1 MERVNYRIGLDLG
14 IASVGWAAILTDAKG
29 EPKHIIDLGVR
40 VFDKAEVPKT
50 GASLAT
56 ARRMARSTRRV
67 IRRRR
72 HRLDRV
78 KLLLQSEGLIQLD
91 AFMERYTMKGVPH
104 PDVYELRCKALD
116 QLLMPDEFAQILIHL
131 AKHRGFK
138 SNRKSETKSKENG
151 KVLEALNKNKEV
163 FEQKNYRTIGEMI
176 YSDKSFYT
184 EDCSSREGY
193 IFTPRNKAGNYQHM
207 ILRSM
212 IEEEVHYIFE
222 RQRQLGSTY
231 ASNDFEKKYTEILTS
246 QRSFDLGPGKQADG
260 NPSPYAI
267 SGFGDRVGLCEFEK
281 DEKRAPR
288 ATFTAELFVAL
299 QRINNLRISCDD
311 GSYRNLN
318 EEEREILRKELLSR
332 KEITY
337 TRVRSIL
344 GLSEQQRFNLINYS
358 TTDNSAAS
366 VQKTEKAAFIKM
378 TYFYAFSKVFGTKF
392 REMPPVETQDLYD
405 SVATILTEYKNDDS
419 RADNLI
425 KLGINSEQIDEL
437 LSMNPSKYQH
447 LSIKAMRK
455 IIPFL
460 MEGFTYDKACES
472 AGYGYKGDNAGKKLH
487 ILKGKEITAAINDIT
502 NPVVKR
508 SVSQAVKV
516 LNAII
521 LRYGSPMAVNIEL
534 SREMA
539 KTYKDRE
546 QIKKD
551 NDSRFAEN
559 EKIKAEL
566 KGNGLISPT
575 GQDIVKYRLWQEQN
589 HICPYSGRTIPYED
603 LFKPGLEIDH
613 IIPYSITF
621 DDSYRNKV
629 LVYAEENQKKGNRTP
644 YEYLSSKEIEWQKFV
659 ARLNI
664 CTRDYRKRQK
674 LLKQH
679 VSAAEKAEF
688 KQRNLNDTKYIT
700 RMFYNLIREYLEL
713 APIEGKKKQVWA
725 VNGVVTAYLRKRWG
739 FSVKDRSTDKHH
751 ALDAVV
757 IACCTDRMIRK
768 ISNYSQGRELRYARG
783 FRFVDE
789 ETGEVFDRDNFTR
802 NQWDAMFGIRI
813 PKPWQMFTEELE
825 VRMSDNPRDVLQKDR
840 ALSRKIDY
848 PCWIYNGEQVDGQDI
863 LRPIFVSRM
872 SNHKVSGAANEAT
885 IRSPRYKDDRK
896 ITTKVP
902 LTQLK
907 LDKKTGEI
915 VGYDDDDKN
924 SDRILYDALKNR
936 LIEFDGNAKEAFKTE
951 FRKPKRDGTPGPVV
965 KKVKITEIT
974 DAGFCVNDGRG
985 FVKNDKMV
993 RVDIYNKAGK
1003 YYVIP
1008 IYVANTVKP
1017 GLPNRAVKAHAP
1029 ETDWRVMDDKD
1040 FLFSLYQND
1049 LLYLES
1055 NKGITLWKIKKDEN
1069 GTENKRVVHSL
1080 LAYYNSMNRNS
1091 AAIEGETSDGA
1102 FKFENLG
1109 IQNLKKLEK
1118 RQVDLLGYVTKV
1130 GKEHR
1135 MSFN

>member
-1 MERVNYRIGLDLG
+1 MEKVNYRIGLDLG
-14 IASVGWAAILTDAKG
+14 IASVGWAAILTDSRG

-50 GASLAT
+50 GASLAAT
-56 ARRMARSTRRV
+56 RRMARSTRRV

-72 HRLDRV
+72 HRLDRI
-78 KLLLQSEGLIQLD
+78 KQLMQNEGLIQLD
-91 AFMERYTMKGVPH
+91 TFMDRYNKPGL
-104 PDVYELRCKALD
+104 PDVYKLRYEALD
-116 QLLMPDEFAQILIHL
+116 RILTPDEFAQVLVFF

-151 KVLEALNKNKEV
+151 KVLEALKKNKEI
-163 FEQKNYRTIGEMI
+163 FEQENYRTVGEMI
-176 YSDKSFYT
+176 YRDKCFYT
-184 EDCSSREGY
+184 EDDSSSEGR

-212 IEEEVHYIFE
+212 IEDEVHFIFE
-222 RQRQLGSTY
+222 RQRQFGSTY
-231 ASNDFEKKYTEILTS
+231 ASQEFEEKYTEILTA
-246 QRSFDLGPGKQADG
+246 QRSFDLGPGKQANG
-260 NPSPYAI
+260 KPSPYAI
-267 SGFGDRVGLCEFEK
+267 SGFGDRVGTCEFEK

-311 GSYRNLN
+311 GSYRYLN
-318 EEEREILRKELLSR
+318 DDEREILLKELLSR
-332 KEITY
+332 KEITF
-337 TRVRSIL
+337 TKLRSMLCI
-344 GLSEQQRFNLINYS
+344 SDQQRFNLLNYS
-358 TTDNSAAS
+358 TKDDTADS
-366 VQKTEKAAFIKM
+366 VQKTEKTAFIKM
-378 TYFYAFSKVFGTKF
+378 TYFYAFSKVFGNKF
-392 REMPPVETQDLYD
+392 EEIPPVEVQDFYD

-419 RADNLI
+419 RTERLEQ
-425 KLGINSEQIDEL
+425 LGIQSEQIDEL

-455 IIPFL
+455 IIPSL
-460 MEGFTYDKACES
+460 LEGDTYDKACGD
-472 AGYGYKGDNAGKKLH
+472 AGYDFKGDNVNKKLH
-487 ILKGKEITAAINDIT
+487 ILKGKVITDVINDIT

-546 QIKKD
+546 KIKKD

-566 KGNGLISPT
+566 RLNGIISPT

-589 HICPYSGRTIPYED
+589 HICPYSGKMIPYED
-603 LFKPGLEIDH
+603 LFKPGFEIDH

-629 LVYAEENQKKGNRTP
+629 LVYAKENQRKGNRTP
-644 YEYLSSKEIEWQKFV
+644 YEYLSSEETKWQEFV
-659 ARLNI
+659 ARLSI
-664 CTRDYRKRQK
+664 CTRDFKKRQR

-679 VSAAEKAEF
+679 VSDAEKAEF

-700 RMFYNLIREYLEL
+700 KMFYNLIRENLEL
-713 APIEGKKKQVWA
+713 APMEGKKKQVWA
-725 VNGVVTAYLRKRWG
+725 VNGAVTAYLRKRWG

-751 ALDAVV
+751 ALDAAV
-757 IACCTDRMIRK
+757 IACCTDGMIRK
-768 ISNYSQGRELRYARG
+768 ISNYAQGRELRYARG
-783 FRFVDE
+783 FQFVDE

-802 NQWDAMFGIRI
+802 SQWDDKFGLRI
-813 PKPWQMFTEELE
+813 PKPWQMFSEELE
-825 VRMSDNPRDVLQKDR
+825 IRMSDNPREVLQKEKV
-840 ALSRKIDY
+840 LSRKIDY
-848 PCWIYNGEQVDGQDI
+848 PCWIYNSEQDGGKDI

-872 SNHKVSGAANEAT
+872 PNHKVTGAANEAT
-885 IRSPRYKDDRK
+885 IRSPRYIDER
-896 ITTKVP
+896 IILTKVP

-907 LDKKTGEI
+907 LDKKNGKI
-915 VGYDDDDKN
+915 VGYYEDHIK
-924 SDRILYDALKNR
+924 SDRLLYDALLKR

-951 FRKPKRDGTPGPVV
+951 FRKPKSDGTPGPVV
-965 KKVKITEIT
+965 RKVKIAEKT
-974 DAGFCVNDGRG
+974 DAGKEINDGHG
-985 FVKNDKMV
+985 FAKNDKIV
-993 RVDIYNKAGK
+993 RVDIYNKGGK

-1008 IYVANTVKP
+1008 IYVADTVKAE
-1017 GLPNRAVKAHAP
+1017 LPNKAVKAHAS
-1029 ETDWRVMDDKD
+1029 EKDWRIMDDED

-1049 LLYLES
+1049 LLYIES
-1055 NKGITLWKIKKDEN
+1055 DRGINLWKNKKN
-1069 GTENKRVVHSL
+1069 GDSTENKKVVHSL
-1080 LAYYNSMNRNS
+1080 YAYYNSMNRNS

-1109 IQNLKKLEK
+1109 IQNLRRLEK
-1118 RQVDLLGYVTKV
+1118 RQVDLLGYITEV
-1130 GKEHR
+1130 GKERR
-1135 MSFN
+1135 MRFM

>member
-1 MERVNYRIGLDLG
+1 MEKVNYRIGLDLG
-14 IASVGWAAILTDAKG
+14 IASVGWAAILTDSKG

-50 GASLAT
+50 GASLAA

-67 IRRRR
+67 TRRRR
-72 HRLDRV
+72 HRLDRI
-78 KLLLQSEGLIQLD
+78 KLLLQSEGLIKLD
-91 AFMERYTMKGVPH
+91 VFMDRYYHSPGLPN
-104 PDVYELRCKALD
+104 VYKLRYEALD
-116 QLLMPDEFAQILIHL
+116 RILTPDEFAQVLIHL

-151 KVLEALNKNKEV
+151 KVLAAINKNKEV
-163 FEQKNYRTIGEMI
+163 FEQKDYRTVGEMI
-176 YSDKSFYT
+176 YCDKSFYT
-184 EDCSSREGY
+184 EDNSSSDGC

-212 IEEEVHYIFE
+212 IEDEVHFIFE
-222 RQRQLGSTY
+222 RQRQFGSTY
-231 ASNDFEKKYTEILTS
+231 ASQEFEEKYTKIFTS
-246 QRSFDLGPGKQADG
+246 QRSFDLGPGKQANG
-260 NPSPYAI
+260 KPSPYAI
-267 SGFGDRVGLCEFEK
+267 SGFGNRVGICEFEK
-281 DEKRAPR
+281 EEKRAPK
-288 ATFTAELFVAL
+288 AAFTAELFVAL
-299 QRINNLRISCDD
+299 QRINNLRISCDN

-318 EEEREILRKELLSR
+318 NEERDVLLKELLSR
-332 KEITY
+332 KEVTY
-337 TRVRSIL
+337 MKVRSL
-344 GLSEQQRFNLINYS
+344 LQLTEQQRFNLLNYS
-358 TTDNSAAS
+358 TKDISESS
-366 VQKTEKAAFIKM
+366 VEKTEKAAFIKM
-378 TYFYAFSKVFGTKF
+378 TYFYAFSKVFGNKF
-392 REMPPVETQDLYD
+392 KEIPPAKIQDLYD
-405 SVATILTEYKNDDS
+405 SVAAILTEYKNDDS
-419 RADNLI
+419 RTARLEQ
-425 KLGINSEQIDEL
+425 LGIDSEQIDEL

-460 MEGFTYDKACES
+460 LKGYTYDKACES
-472 AGYGYKGDNAGKKLH
+472 AGYDFKGDSIGKKLH
-487 ILKGKEITAAINDIT
+487 ILKGKEITDAINDIT

-551 NDSRFAEN
+551 NDNRFAEN

-566 KGNGLISPT
+566 RSNGLISPT

-589 HICPYSGRTIPYED
+589 HICPYSGRMIPYED
-603 LFKPGLEIDH
+603 LFKPGFEIDH

-644 YEYLSSKEIEWQKFV
+644 YEYLASDEMKWQEFI

-664 CTRDYRKRQK
+664 CTRDFKKRQK

-700 RMFYNLIREYLEL
+700 RMFYNLIRENLEL
-713 APIEGKKKQVWA
+713 APMEGKKKQVWA
-725 VNGVVTAYLRKRWG
+725 VNGAVTAYLRKRWG

-751 ALDAVV
+751 ALDAAV
-757 IACCTDRMIRK
+757 IACCTDGMIRK
-768 ISNYSQGRELRYARG
+768 ISNYAQGRELRYARG
-783 FRFVDE
+783 FQFVDE

-802 NQWDAMFGIRI
+802 EQWDDMFGIRI

-825 VRMSDNPRDVLQKDR
+825 LRMSDNPRDVLRKDQV
-840 ALSRKIDY
+840 LSRKIDY
-848 PCWIYNGEQVDGQDI
+848 PCWIYNGEPDIGYDI

-872 SNHKVSGAANEAT
+872 PNHKVSGAANEAT
-885 IRSPRYKDDRK
+885 IRSPRHLDER
-896 ITTKVP
+896 IILTKVP

-907 LDKKTGEI
+907 LDKTTGEI
-915 VGYDDDDKN
+915 VGYYDDYKK
-924 SDRILYDALKNR
+924 SDRLLYDALKKR

-951 FRKPKRDGTPGPVV
+951 FRKPKSDGTPGPVV
-965 KKVKITEIT
+965 KKVKIVERS
-974 DAGFCVNDGRG
+974 DAGINLKKGPG

-993 RVDIYNKAGK
+993 RVDIYNKDGK

-1008 IYVANTVKP
+1008 IYVADTVKKE
-1017 GLPNRAVKAHAP
+1017 LPNKAVKAHAP
-1029 ETDWRVMDDKD
+1029 EKDWRIMDDND

-1049 LLYLES
+1049 LVYLES
-1055 NKGITLWKIKKDEN
+1055 KKGINLWKKNKSGDS
-1069 GTENKRVVHSL
+1069 TENKKVEHSL

-1091 AAIEGETSDGA
+1091 AAIEGETSDGG

-1109 IQNLKKLEK
+1109 IQNLKRLEK
-1118 RQVDLLGYVTKV
+1118 RHVDLLGYVTEV
-1130 GKEHR
+1130 GKERR
-1135 MSFN
+1135 MRFK